1 MGSPFHLSRLTT
13 RAASCWIRTPPIS
26 LHALRPFSSTTAIYS
41 SLPPASYSPAR
52 PKRIVVGITGA
63 TGGPYAIQLLSVL
76 RQLGI
81 QTHLVM
87 SKWAMATMKYETPM
101 TESEIRQ
108 LAYTS
113 YAAKDM
119 SAPIASGS
127 FQHDG
132 MIIAPCSMKTLSA
145 VRTGFCDDLISRA
158 ADVSIKEGRKLVLVV
173 RETPLSEIH
182 LENML
187 AARRAGAII
196 FPPVPAFYTRPANL
210 EEMVQQSVGRM
221 LDALGIHTE
230 TFPRWNGFEKPNKD
244 HQGYIESQ
252 YPPLLPETRE
262 KYTASFAFFE
272 GLYEAG
278 VSHVFV
284 NLGSDH
290 PAIMEALAVGAN
302 LKDVKFPEII
312 TCPHEMV
319 AMSMADGFAR
329 VTGKPQCVLVH
340 VDVGTQMLGC
350 AMHNAS
356 VARCPVIVFAG
367 LSPYTLDGEMRGS
380 RTEYIH
386 WLQDAPDQKAIV
398 SQFCRFAGEFKSG
411 KNIKQVLNR
420 AIQFA
425 TSDPKGPSYLMGARE
440 VMEEDITPY
449 KLDQSVWEPISP
461 AGLSPEAIK
470 TTVSTLVAAKE
481 PLIVVGYTGRNHA
494 TVPLLVELAELIPGI
509 RVQDGLG
516 SDVCFPFSHRASLGV
531 QIGSSEAVKT
541 ADSILIIDCDVPWI
555 PTRCRPR
562 EDAKIIHIDVD
573 PLKQNMPLHYVS
585 AFRRFR
591 ADSETALRQLTEYIR
606 SQPEYNGLIN
616 KEPYATRWSS
626 LAESHSKQLAEFA
639 KQAAPPASLAD
650 YPSSSYLCSQ
660 LRKQCPKDAIFTVE
674 AVTNAPFVYSQLQ
687 VDEPGHL
694 INSGG
699 GGLGWS
705 GGATLG
711 VKLGSDHLAGGP
723 NKGKFVCEIVGDG
736 TYLFGVPGTVY
747 WIAHRYK
754 IPTLTVVLSNKGWN
768 APRNSLTLVHP
779 NGQAAK
785 GTNEDLH
792 ISFAPTPD
800 YSGIARA
807 ASGNTAMAAVVSSAQ
822 DLLDIL
828 PKAVETVKAGTSA
841 ILEVRLAGSWE
852 KK

>member
-1 MGSPFHLSRLTT
+1 
-13 RAASCWIRTPPIS
+13 
-26 LHALRPFSSTTAIYS
+26 
-41 SLPPASYSPAR
+41 
-52 PKRIVVGITGA
+52 
-63 TGGPYAIQLLSVL
+63 
-76 RQLGI
+76 
-81 QTHLVM
+81 
-87 SKWAMATMKYETPM
+87 MKYETPM

-108 LAYTS
+108 LAYIS

-145 VRTGFCDDLISRA
+145 VRMGFCDDLISRA

-187 AARRAGAII
+187 GAHRAGAII

-230 TFPRWNGFEKPNKD
+230 TFPRWNGFEKPKKD
-244 HQGYIESQ
+244 Q
-252 YPPLLPETRE
+252 

-290 PAIMEALAVGAN
+290 PAIMEALAQGAN
-302 LKDVKFPEII
+302 LKG
-312 TCPHEMV
+312 MV

-398 SQFCRFAGEFKSG
+398 SQFCRFTSEFKSG

-461 AGLSPEAIK
+461 AALSPEAIK
-470 TTVSTLVAAKE
+470 TTVSTLVEAKE
-481 PLIVVGYTGRNHA
+481 PLIIVGYTGRNHA

-516 SDVCFPFSHRASLGV
+516 SDLCFPFSHRASLGV
-531 QIGSSEAVKT
+531 QIGTSEAVKT
-541 ADSILIIDCDVPWI
+541 ADTILIIDCDVPWI

-573 PLKQNMPLHYVS
+573 PLKQNMPLHYLS

-606 SQPEYNGLIN
+606 SQPEYNDLIN
-616 KEPYATRWSS
+616 KEPYKTRWAS
-626 LAESHSKQLAEFA
+626 LADSHSKQLAELA
-639 KQAAPPASLAD
+639 KLAAPPAALSD
-650 YPSSSYLCSQ
+650 YPSTSFLCSQ
-660 LRKQCPKDAIFTVE
+660 LRQKCPKDSIFTVE

-711 VKLGSDHLAGGP
+711 VKLGSDHLAGGS

-779 NGQAAK
+779 DGLAAK

-852 KK
+852 RK